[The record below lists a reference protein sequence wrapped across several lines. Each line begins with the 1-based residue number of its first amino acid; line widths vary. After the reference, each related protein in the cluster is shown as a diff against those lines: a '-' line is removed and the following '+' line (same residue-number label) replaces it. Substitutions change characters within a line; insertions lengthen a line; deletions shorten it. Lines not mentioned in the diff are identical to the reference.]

1 MSNVFE
7 PKTIHKQF
15 CGQQHQIVEIVKHKS
30 NLQNDIKLEMQ
41 KTSLLLNKLRKP
53 GVAFLANK
61 TYMKISQ

>member
-41 KTSLLLNKLRKP
+41 KTSLLLNKL
-53 GVAFLANK
+53 
-61 TYMKISQ
+61 